1 MSAHFLLLNAKDNS
15 QCKILSPTH
24 QPLTE
29 VHRFI
34 SHPELSWPNIS
45 FSSLTVIPHIK
56 YLNMAYLERT
66 ISYFVAKMKGRDA
79 KLFKKGPAFSSHP
92 TPTLTLTSPNYDGTN
107 ATLDIDNTAD
117 GLDHIPTLSWSLPP
131 SIPSSS
137 VKEYLL
143 IVEDADVPIP
153 QPVMHGGF
161 YAIPQPVMHGG
172 FYAIPPE
179 KTTFS
184 QEDLE
189 VKEKGTWTLKGGLK
203 YAKTLTGQVYSG
215 PRPLRGHG
223 PHRYFFTIVAL
234 GESVKFLKGQPKKA
248 DLGKEIEGKV
258 LGWGEWVGIAERK

>member
-1 MSAHFLLLNAKDNS
+1 
-15 QCKILSPTH
+15 
-24 QPLTE
+24 LTS
-29 VHRFI
+29 I
-34 SHPELSWPNIS
+34 SH
-45 FSSLTVIPHIK
+45 TT

-66 ISYFVAKMKGRDA
+66 ISYFVANMKGRDA
-79 KLFKKGPAFSSHP
+79 KLFTKGPAFSSHP

-117 GLDHIPTLSWSLPP
+117 GLDHIPTISWSLPP

-153 QPVMHGGF
+153 QPVMHG
-161 YAIPQPVMHGG
+161 A

-189 VKEKGTWTLKGGLK
+189 VKEKGTLKGGVK

-234 GESVKFLKGQPKKA
+234 GESVKFPKGQPKKA
-248 DLGKEIEGKV
+248 DLGKEIEEKV
-258 LGWGEWVGIAERK
+258 LGWGEWVGVAERK